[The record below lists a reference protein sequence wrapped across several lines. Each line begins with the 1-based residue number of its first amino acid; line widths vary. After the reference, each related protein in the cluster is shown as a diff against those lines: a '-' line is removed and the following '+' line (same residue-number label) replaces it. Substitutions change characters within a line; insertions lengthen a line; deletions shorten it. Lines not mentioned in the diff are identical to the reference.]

1 MLVEN
6 RYFLLF
12 YKFSVVY
19 DLVNAEA
26 FKYRFIGSSKKG
38 ELLKRRSI
46 KNDCTA
52 TVYFGKEKNIVI
64 QLKEQHNYDGNS
76 LNKIL
81 RQVLL
86 ENSKQRI
93 EESISI

>member
-12 YKFSVVY
+12 FKFSVVY

-38 ELLKRRSI
+38 ELLKRRCI
-46 KNDCTA
+46 KNYCTA
-52 TVYFGKEKNIVI
+52 TVNSGQEKNIVM
-64 QLKEQHNYDGNS
+64 QLNRQHKQDGNS
-76 LNKIL
+76 LNK
-81 RQVLL
+81 
-86 ENSKQRI
+86 NSKA
-93 EESISI
+93 SIT